1 MSDASLRA
9 AYSVWALGYDALIAS
24 ATSRARR
31 RSLELLAPR
40 ARERVLLV
48 GVGTGLDLPY
58 LPLGV
63 TCDAVDITPAMLR
76 RAKGRARRLGRR
88 IALTEAS
95 ASALPFGSARFDAVV
110 LHLIL
115 AVVPDPVSAL
125 QEVERV
131 LRPGGRAV
139 VWDKML
145 REGHRPSLLR
155 RAVHALAHRHVT
167 GVLLDLD
174 AALAE
179 TTALRVTHREPSIL
193 GGMWQIVLLE
203 KDLRAA

>member
-9 AYSVWALGYDALIAS
+9 AYSVWAVGYDALIGS

-40 ARERVLLV
+40 QGERVLLV

-58 LPLGV
+58 LPRRV
-63 TCDAVDITPAMLR
+63 TYDAVDLTPAMLR
-76 RAKGRARRLGRR
+76 RAARRANGLGRR
-88 IALTEAS
+88 IALAEAS

-115 AVVPDPVSAL
+115 AVVPDPAPAL
-125 QEVERV
+125 REVERV
-131 LRPGGRAV
+131 LRPGGRV
-139 VWDKML
+139 VIWDKML
-145 REGHRPSLLR
+145 PEGRRPSPVR
-155 RAVHALAHRHVT
+155 RAAHALIHRYVT
-167 GVLLDLD
+167 GLTFDL
-174 AALAE
+174 AAAME
-179 TTALRVTHREPSIL
+179 VAPALRITHREPSIV

-203 KDLRAA
+203 KDRRAA